1 MNRPGLA
8 ARWAGRLLCW
18 TLAAAMASAAV
29 EAVVKPGAGWWRT
42 AWPLPW
48 YLVPVWA
55 LLWAALRAREKRT
68 TGAGRPGA
76 DENVPTDYDE
86 IA

>member
-29 EAVVKPGAGWWRT
+29 EAVFKPSAGWWRT

-48 YLVPVWA
+48 YLVPAWA
-55 LLWAALRAREKRT
+55 LLWAALRAREKR

>member
-29 EAVVKPGAGWWRT
+29 EAVAEPSAAWWRT

-48 YLVPVWA
+48 YLAPAWA

-68 TGAGRPGA
+68 GADRPGV

>member
-1 MNRPGLA
+1 MNRPGRA

-29 EAVVKPGAGWWRT
+29 EAVVSPSAGWWRT

-48 YLVPVWA
+48 YLVPAWA
-55 LLWAALRAREKRT
+55 VLWAALRAREKREQ
-68 TGAGRPGA
+68 RPPRAA
-76 DENVPTDYDE
+76 DPTMGP
-86 IA
+86 